1 MTNDFMNNNV
11 SIILSTYNESESI
24 KYTIDELIKNIKDV
38 EIIVVDDN
46 SPDGTFEILKNINY
60 SKLKIYNRKK
70 NKGLASA
77 FLLGL
82 INADGNIIGWLDSN
96 MGVLAQKFP
105 QMISNLDSSDIVLL
119 SRYVDGG
126 SDQRN
131 IVRVIASQMINYVAR
146 FLLRSKI
153 KDLSSGIFVMKR
165 EVLLDVVP
173 IATGHGEFFVEF
185 LYKAEKSGNK
195 ISEISYD
202 HPVDI
207 EGNSKSFPSLSKFL
221 LFGFFY
227 ILRLAQTILRR

>member
-1 MTNDFMNNNV
+1 MNTSI
-11 SIILSTYNESESI
+11 SIILSTYNEKLVIEE
-24 KYTIDELIKNIKDV
+24 TIRELIKYIENV
-38 EIIVVDDN
+38 EIVVVDDN
-46 SPDGTFEILKNINY
+46 SPDGTFEILKKIDYPN
-60 SKLKIYNRKK
+60 LKIFSRKK
-70 NKGLASA
+70 TKGLASA
-77 FLLGL
+77 FLLGM
-82 INADGNIIGWLDSN
+82 INSNGSIIGWLDSN

-185 LYKAEKSGNK
+185 LYKAEKRGNK
-195 ISEISYD
+195 ISEIPYD

-207 EGNSKSFPSLSKFL
+207 EGNSKSFPNLYKFM

-227 ILRLAQTILRR
+227 VLRLFQSLFRR

>member
-1 MTNDFMNNNV
+1 MNTSI
-11 SIILSTYNESESI
+11 SIILSTYNEKLVIEE
-24 KYTIDELIKNIKDV
+24 TIRELIKHIENV
-38 EIIVVDDN
+38 EIVVVDDN
-46 SPDGTFEILKNINY
+46 SPDATFEILKKIDY
-60 SKLKIYNRKK
+60 PKLKIFSRKK
-70 NKGLASA
+70 TKGLASA
-77 FLLGL
+77 FLLGM
-82 INADGNIIGWLDSN
+82 INSNGSIIGWLDSN

-185 LYKAEKSGNK
+185 LYKAEKRGNK
-195 ISEISYD
+195 ISEIPYD

-207 EGNSKSFPSLSKFL
+207 EGNSKSFPNLYKFM

-227 ILRLAQTILRR
+227 VLRLFQSLFRR